1 MIPLDTVATISVLVN
16 ESEDTAPVFQNQ
28 SSLTYTAVGNIGNKK
43 KQIIT
48 VSINLFLFLPCV
60 MYSFLEDK

>member
-16 ESEDTAPVFQNQ
+16 EREEMAPVFQNQ
-28 SSLTYTAVGNIGNKK
+28 SSLTYTAVGNRGNKK
-43 KQIIT
+43 KLIIT
-48 VSINLFLFLPCV
+48 VSINLFLFLLCV